1 MSPQGAADQ
10 FDIIT
15 VKIKSYRLSG
25 IFSGTCGIF
34 KYTVFKCDAV
44 SVSKDP
50 VVKYVATVTFN
61 GEEYTAESDEMTQ
74 KTAFGTI
81 GRIIALFRKL
91 VKFFNDL
98 LNNNKVC

>member
-1 MSPQGAADQ
+1 MAIAT
-10 FDIIT
+10 F
-15 VKIKSYRLSG
+15 
-25 IFSGTCGIF
+25 TCAVCGEEHVLIDENP
-34 KYTVFKCDAV
+34 VEQEVEAV
-44 SVSKDP
+44 SVNKDP

-74 KTAFGTI
+74 KTAFGVL